1 MTGDRTSFDVSHQ
14 KDAEGGSA
22 GTRQEGEFRDG
33 MRKLLMRNLGIGDR
47 EDSLVAQI
55 AGDVGLRIVEGELLP
70 GDEVNSVDLARQFGT
85 SRTPVRE
92 ALLMLEKH
100 RMVEVP
106 ARRRPRVSDFLEV
119 PVKDLYHARALLTG
133 FMAEAVCK
141 NWRGMDLEPMR
152 AKVDQ
157 MVAACDAGDVNA
169 FFWANISFGEGAT
182 SIAGNNLVAGFI
194 DSIGLSS
201 LRLRRQ
207 SMSLPGRMEEST
219 RDHQRLLLAFE
230 RRDTQL
236 ARALSMGI
244 IRDAYLAL
252 TDDNPTNWH
261 FS

>member
-1 MTGDRTSFDVSHQ
+1 MSDDLSTHETSDQQVAHDE
-14 KDAEGGSA
+14 K
-22 GTRQEGEFRDG
+22 FRDG
-33 MRKLLMRNLGIGDR
+33 LKKLLMRNLGVDDR

-55 AGDVGLRIVEGELLP
+55 AGDVGLRIIEGGLLP
-70 GDEVNSVDLARQFGT
+70 GDEVNSVDLAKQFGT

-119 PVKDLYHARALLTG
+119 PIRDLYHARALLTG
-133 FMAEAVCK
+133 FMAESVCL
-141 NWRGMDLEPMR
+141 NWQGNQLDPMR
-152 AKVDQ
+152 KQVEE
-157 MVAACDAGDVNA
+157 MRVACDAGDVNA

-182 SIAGNNLVAGFI
+182 GISNNGIVAGFI
-194 DSIGLSS
+194 DSIGMSS
-201 LRLRRQ
+201 LRLRRK
-207 SMSLPGRMEEST
+207 SMTLPGRMEESF
-219 RDHQRLLLAFE
+219 RDHQRLLTAFE
-230 RRDTQL
+230 RRDRQL

-252 TDDNPTNWH
+252 TGDNPNSWQ